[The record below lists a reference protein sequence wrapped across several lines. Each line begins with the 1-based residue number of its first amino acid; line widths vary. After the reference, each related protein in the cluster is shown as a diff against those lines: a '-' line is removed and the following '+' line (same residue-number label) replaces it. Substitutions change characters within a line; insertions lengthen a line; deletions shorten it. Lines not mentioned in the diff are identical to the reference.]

1 MQVHYFLDWKDI
13 LKEWLKETNCLI
25 LDYIIITHNHYDH
38 LERKTVISFKKGHF
52 IVPLGIGYTLEYWG
66 IEKEIIIEL
75 GWGDKFIKE
84 GIK

>member
-1 MQVHYFLDWKDI
+1 M
-13 LKEWLKETNCLI
+13 
-25 LDYIIITHNHYDH
+25 DYIIITHNHYDH